1 MSPKY
6 LRPLY
11 FSLVLVLGVYLGSRL
26 SFSSSGSGISF
37 SPSSMA
43 KFEQLLRFIQR
54 DYVDVVNTDSL
65 LDNTIQEMLNKL
77 DPHSTYINP
86 KDMPAITENMQGNF
100 DGIGVEFSIQNDT
113 VVVVSAIS
121 GGPSEAQGIRAG
133 DRIIAVEGESIAGIG
148 LKNEEVIRT
157 LRGERGT
164 KVKVTIFR
172 PQEKRSWDVTI
183 TRGKIPIYSVDAAY
197 MIRTNIGYIRV
208 NRFAES
214 TFEEFQKAM
223 TDLLSK
229 GMQSL
234 ILDLRGNPGG
244 YLTMATDMADDFL
257 IDKQLIVYTEGRKRE
272 KQHFYATDKGL
283 FENGKLVILIDEG
296 SASASEIVAGAIQ
309 DNDRGTI
316 IGRRSFGKGLVQE
329 QWMLKDGSALRLT
342 VARYYTP
349 TGRCIQRTYANGAD
363 EYYSYGNSYHDSIM
377 PIVEDSTEYVT
388 PGGKIVYGGGGIMP
402 DIEIPFE
409 HDGRSDTYYT
419 VVTSTMIQ
427 DFTFQYADKNRTRLM
442 DDLGME
448 KWLSGSKYQD
458 DLYSA
463 FSAHYRKERNEL
475 LSLPANERS
484 RITNRLAALVSRNV
498 WGSVGYFTAMNM
510 HDEMIDA
517 AIKELLSEQVAE

>member
-1 MSPKY
+1 MNY
-6 LRPLY
+6 RFLRPIY
-11 FSLVLVLGVYLGSRL
+11 YSLVLVLGVYIGSRI
-26 SFSSSGSGISF
+26 SFSSSGPVISF
-37 SPSSMA
+37 SPGSMA
-43 KFEQLLRFIQR
+43 KFEQLLRYIQR

-86 KDMPAITENMQGNF
+86 KDIPAITENMQGNF
-100 DGIGVEFSIQNDT
+100 DGIGVEFSIQMDT

-133 DRIIAVEGESIAGIG
+133 DRIVAIEGESIAGIG

-172 PQEKRSWDVTI
+172 PQEKRTWDVTI

-197 MIRTNIGYIRV
+197 MIREEIGYIRV
-208 NRFAES
+208 NRFAE
-214 TFEEFQKAM
+214 TTYEEFQSAM
-223 TDLLSK
+223 KDLLGQ

-257 IDKQLIVYTEGRKRE
+257 ADKQLIVYTEGRKRD
-272 KQHFYATDKGL
+272 KKHFYATEKGL
-283 FENGKLVILIDEG
+283 FQSGKLVILIDEG

-349 TGRCIQRTYANGAD
+349 TGRCIQRTYANGNE
-363 EYYSYGNSYHDSIM
+363 EYYNYGYGFHDSTSTI
-377 PIVEDSTEYVT
+377 ESDSTEYVT

-402 DIEIPFE
+402 DIEIPYE
-409 HDGRSDTYYT
+409 HRSRSDAYYA
-419 VVTSTMIQ
+419 VVTSNVLQ
-427 DFTFQYADKNRTRLM
+427 DFSFVYADKHRAILKGEN
-442 DDLGME
+442 GME
-448 KWLSGSKYQD
+448 EWIGNNITQSQVYQ
-458 DLYSA
+458 A
-463 FSAHYRKERNEL
+463 FNEYYRKEKKEL
-475 LSLPANERS
+475 LSLSADERNWITH
-484 RITNRLAALVSRNV
+484 RIIAFIARNI
-498 WGSVGYFTAMNM
+498 WGNVGYYVAMNE
-510 HDEMIDA
+510 HDRMIEA
-517 AIKELLSEQVAE
+517 AINELGSKQSAE

>member
-1 MSPKY
+1 MNY
-6 LRPLY
+6 RFLRPIY
-11 FSLVLVLGVYLGSRL
+11 YSLVLVLGVYIGSRI
-26 SFSSSGSGISF
+26 SFSSSGPVISF
-37 SPSSMA
+37 SPGSMA
-43 KFEQLLRFIQR
+43 KFEQLLRYIQR

-100 DGIGVEFSIQNDT
+100 DGIGVEFSIQKDT

-148 LKNEEVIRT
+148 LKNEEVIST

-164 KVKVTIFR
+164 KVIVTIFR
-172 PQEKRSWDVTI
+172 PQEKRTWDVTI

-197 MIRTNIGYIRV
+197 MIRNDIGYIRV
-208 NRFAES
+208 NRFAE
-214 TFEEFQKAM
+214 TTYEEFQKAM
-223 TDLLSK
+223 KDLLSK

-257 IDKQLIVYTEGRKRE
+257 KDKQLIVYTEGRNRE
-272 KQHFYATDKGL
+272 KQHFYATEKGL

-349 TGRCIQRTYANGAD
+349 TGRCIQRTYANGTD
-363 EYYSYGNSYHDSIM
+363 EYYGYGTGYHDSIM
-377 PIVEDSTEYVT
+377 PIEEDSTEYVT

-409 HDGRSDTYYT
+409 HAGRSDAYYAL
-419 VVTSTMIQ
+419 VTSTLVQ
-427 DFTFQYADKNRTRLM
+427 DFTFQYADQNRTRLM
-442 DDLGME
+442 DDLGIE
-448 KWLSGSKYQD
+448 KWLNNPKYQD
-458 DLYSA
+458 NLYSA
-463 FSAHYRKERNEL
+463 FSTYYRKEKNEL
-475 LSLPANERS
+475 LSLPASERN
-484 RITNRLAALVSRNV
+484 RITNRLAALVSRNI

-517 AIKELLSEQVAE
+517 AISELLSEQVAE